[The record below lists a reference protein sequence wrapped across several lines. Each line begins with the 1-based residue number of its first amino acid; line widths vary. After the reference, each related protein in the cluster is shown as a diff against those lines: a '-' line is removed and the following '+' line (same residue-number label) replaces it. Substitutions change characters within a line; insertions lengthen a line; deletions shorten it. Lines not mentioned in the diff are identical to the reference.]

1 MAKYDVY
8 AAPSGTGYLLDVQ
21 ADLLDGLN
29 TRIVV
34 PLFRPNEAPKSAQYL
49 NPIFDI
55 EGHQAVMVTQ
65 FMASVPTSILKTP
78 ITNLSDHFAEIT
90 NALDMVFQGF

>member
-8 AAPSGTGYLLDVQ
+8 PNPSGSGYLLDVQ

-29 TRIVV
+29 TRVVV
-34 PLFRPNEAPKSAQYL
+34 PLFNLEDAPKPAKYL
-49 NPIFDI
+49 NPIFDVN
-55 EGHQAVMVTQ
+55 GSDVVMMTQ
-65 FMASVPTSILKTP
+65 FMASVPNTILTAP
-78 ITNLSDHFAEIT
+78 VGSLSDHFAEIT

>member
-8 AAPSGTGYLLDVQ
+8 PNPSGAGYLLDVQ

-29 TRIVV
+29 TRVVV
-34 PLFRPNEAPKSAQYL
+34 PLFDIAQAPKPAKYL
-49 NPIFDI
+49 NPVFDVNG
-55 EGHQAVMVTQ
+55 EHVVMMTQ
-65 FMASVPTSILKTP
+65 FMASVPSSILTTSVARLP
-78 ITNLSDHFAEIT
+78 NQFAEIT

>member
-8 AAPSGTGYLLDVQ
+8 PNPNGPGYLLDVQ

-29 TRIVV
+29 TRVVV
-34 PLFRPNEAPKSAQYL
+34 PLLPKNDAPMPAGSL
-49 NPIFDI
+49 NPIFDVSG
-55 EGHQAVMVTQ
+55 EQVVMATQ
-65 FMASVPTSILKTP
+65 FLAAVPRSILKKPVTA
-78 ITNLSDHFAEIT
+78 FADQFSEIG